1 MEAHMI
7 EVLSDFPDGVV
18 AMRCAGHITRQDYEQ
33 VVIPTLEAA
42 LHQHQKLRMYCQ
54 VDSLSGM
61 SPGAMWDDVK
71 VGLPALTHWERV
83 AVVNDI
89 DWVGKATRLFAV
101 LMPFEVRLFTH
112 NDAEKAREWIAANDS
127 PGS

>member
-1 MEAHMI
+1 MI
-7 EVLSDFPDGVV
+7 EVLPDFPGGVV
-18 AMRCAGHITRQDYEQ
+18 AMRCAGQVTRQDYEQ

-42 LHQHQKLRMYCQ
+42 LQQHQKLRMYCQ

-71 VGLPALTHWERV
+71 LGLGALTHWERV
-83 AVVNDI
+83 AVVTDV
-89 DWVGKATRLFAV
+89 DWIGKATKLFAF
-101 LMPFEVRLFTH
+101 LMPFAVRVFSLA
-112 NDAEKAREWIAANDS
+112 DAAQAREWIAAAS